1 MRIAIASIGQETCSF
16 TPTRTTVE
24 TFAQYGLYEGSELLT
39 TMRDVGP
46 IGGFFAAAKEEGLE
60 VGTDFTPLPL
70 IRGWASASGALT
82 DETLAYFEQKVI
94 DGLRAAGP
102 IDGLFFSLHGA
113 AAAESEPDVEGA
125 LVAAARSV
133 LGDGVPIIAPLDHH
147 ANITT
152 RMVDLLDGLVA
163 HLTQPHVP
171 FDTGKRAAHL
181 LFATLRGEVRPTM
194 AWRNIP
200 LITHQE
206 QFLTDR
212 GPMKQWFDRARA
224 METQSG
230 VLSVSPCP
238 MQPWLDVPEGGWST
252 VVVTDNDPALA
263 QRLADELAEMAWD
276 MRDEFLV
283 LESVPPEEAVRRAET
298 NTAGPILLSDT
309 GDSVFGGAPG
319 DSTSLLREM
328 LRQGITRTALLPMVD
343 AEVVEIA
350 IAAGVGA
357 EISVELGGK
366 LASEFNTPVPVT
378 ATVAAV
384 GGGRLR
390 ADIIGMESF
399 DAGRTVLLTV
409 GPIHVVVSELEG
421 VGGNHPIVY
430 RQFGVEPADAAMIVM
445 KTASNFQYYA
455 DITREVVRVDT
466 PGPTMSHMG
475 AFPWQHIPRP
485 MYPLDALEEWT
496 P

>member
-24 TFAQYGLYEGSELLT
+24 TFAQYGLYEGEELLT
-39 TMRDVGP
+39 TMHDVGP
-46 IGGFFAAAKEEGLE
+46 IGGFFAAAQEEGLE
-60 VGTDFTPLPL
+60 IGRDLTPLPL
-70 IRGWASASGALT
+70 IRGWAGASGALT
-82 DETLAYFEQKVI
+82 DATLDYFAQKVI

-102 IDGLFFSLHGA
+102 IEGFFFSLHGA

-133 LGDGVPIIAPLDHH
+133 LGENVPIIAPIDHH

-152 RMVDLLDGLVA
+152 RMIDLLDGLVA
-163 HLTQPHVP
+163 HLTQPHDP

-181 LFATLRGEVRPTM
+181 LFATLRGAVKPTV

-206 QFLTDR
+206 QFLTAR
-212 GPMKQWFDRARA
+212 GPMKRLFDRARE
-224 METQSG
+224 METQPG

-252 VVVTDNDPALA
+252 VVVTDDDPALA
-263 QRLADELAEMAWD
+263 QTLADDLAAMAWE

-283 LESVPPEEAVRRAET
+283 LESVPPAEAIRRASTVRR
-298 NTAGPILLSDT
+298 GPVLLSDT

-319 DSTSLLREM
+319 DSTAILRELLRQELPGM
-328 LRQGITRTALLPMVD
+328 ALLPMVD
-343 AEVVEIA
+343 AEVVDSA
-350 IAAGVGA
+350 IEAGVGA

-366 LASEFNTPVPVT
+366 LASEFNTPVALT
-378 ATVAAV
+378 ATVAAI
-384 GGGRLR
+384 GGGRLH
-390 ADIIGMESF
+390 AKIIGLESF
-399 DAGRTVLLTV
+399 DAGRTVLLTA
-409 GPIHVVVSELEG
+409 GPIHIVVSELEG

-445 KTASNFQYYA
+445 KTASNFQCYA
-455 DITREVVRVDT
+455 DITGEVIRVDT
-466 PGPTMSHMG
+466 PGPTMSHMA
-475 AFPWQHIPRP
+475 AFPWRQIPRP
-485 MYPLDALEEWT
+485 MYPLDPVGA
-496 P
+496 